1 MTRVLGLDLSL
12 NSAGYSVMDW
22 DGQQA
27 TVLTVGHIDHKHQGR
42 QKWSRGKK
50 LLNIFVELKSV
61 INQWQ
66 PDIIV
71 REKGVSRHAAVTQ
84 TLFCVVGVSDLLL
97 ETCGYPACNEIAIS
111 SVKKEVTGNGR
122 ADKVDVAMAVQQYL
136 TEPYGFTV
144 DDESDA
150 MAVAVAYC
158 MREGIE

>member
-12 NSAGYSVMDW
+12 NSAGYSVVEW
-22 DGQQA
+22 NGQSA
-27 TVLTVGHIDHKHQGR
+27 TVLAVGHIDHKHKGR

-50 LLNIFVELKSV
+50 LLNIFQQLKTV

-111 SVKKEVTGNGR
+111 SVKKQITGDGR
-122 ADKVDVAMAVQQYL
+122 AEKETVATELQQYL
-136 TEPYGFTV
+136 TAPQEFAV
-144 DDESDA
+144 DDESDS
-150 MAVAVAYC
+150 VAVALAYC
-158 MREGIE
+158 MKEGIQ